1 MASYQN
7 SYKLS
12 LNLKT
17 NTCNRWYQRYTILIY
32 FSDMSWNPMDK
43 KVIKIL
49 NCKNYKDVK
58 L

>member
-1 MASYQN
+1 MAPYQN

-17 NTCNRWYQRYTILIY
+17 NNSNRWYQRYIILIY

-49 NCKNYKDVK
+49 NCKNYKDIK

>member
-17 NTCNRWYQRYTILIY
+17 NTSNRWYQRYTILIY